1 MNLGNYIADY
11 FIKELNLRNDS
22 IVFRKLKR
30 IKYSIYLFLLVN
42 MITCGYAFYMLL
54 SNIIVSA
61 LATLLFQFVFLMV
74 YIVLFATVRKSDFQ
88 KPVRNKKVKSIH
100 SINGIDFPAQKFVLD
115 NTIDSKISARGW
127 KDIFFRLSLLIAL
140 GIGPSF
146 FFGMMLNHNSAQADY
161 EIAKQAYI
169 NNQIATHNKNVAK
182 SNLLARRE
190 LDSLLYVKKNLI
202 FVIDSL
208 NSNPDPNGYNQE
220 DIAWY
225 TNRLTDFDDVNKLKV
240 QRLSNKLEQD
250 SIAQLG
256 YEADVRSHYGNA
268 EFFMLRANATWEK
281 NTTSYFL
288 ASFLF
293 LILLV
298 YPFVVRYRLIIN
310 NTEDFD
316 SNLEKYY
323 VNIIH
328 EGFSKFLYDLKSSF
342 IIKDIETY
350 LKKEE
355 AGIISIRLKEWLS
368 HFEKI
373 GDKYEDPALKS
384 VEKPDPRVFIDKG
397 NLSRYLGKS

>member
-1 MNLGNYIADY
+1 
-11 FIKELNLRNDS
+11 
-22 IVFRKLKR
+22 
-30 IKYSIYLFLLVN
+30 
-42 MITCGYAFYMLL
+42 
-54 SNIIVSA
+54 
-61 LATLLFQFVFLMV
+61 MV

-88 KPVRNKKVKSIH
+88 KPIRNIKVKAVQ
-100 SINGIDFPAQKFVLD
+100 SINGIDFPAQKFILD
-115 NTIDSKISARGW
+115 NPNDAKISVRGW

-169 NNQIATHNKNVAK
+169 NNQITTHNKNVAK
-182 SNLLARRE
+182 SNLLVKRE
-190 LDSLLYVKKNLI
+190 LDSLLYVKNNLI

-208 NSNPDPNGYNQE
+208 NSNPDPNGYYQE

-225 TNRLTDFDDVNKLKV
+225 ANRLTDFDEVNKLKV
-240 QRLSNKLEQD
+240 QRLSDKLEQD

-256 YEADVRSHYGNA
+256 YEDDVRSHYSNA
-268 EFFMLRANATWEK
+268 QFFMLRANTTWKK
-281 NTTSYFL
+281 NTAFYFL
-288 ASFLF
+288 ASLLF

-323 VNIIH
+323 VKIIH
-328 EGFSKFLYDLKSSF
+328 EGFSKFLYDLKSSL
-342 IIKDIETY
+342 IVKDIETY

-355 AGIISIRLKEWLS
+355 AGIISIRLKEWLN

-384 VEKPDPRVFIDKG
+384 VEKQDPRVFIDKG